1 MALIAG
7 KPTLCRLPTPCP
19 LALYSL
25 RSDNWYGLR
34 PRSRPLALDL
44 RGVDIG
50 SVSMKAA
57 ALVLVDLEMPT
68 RATGGIIEIISL
80 ISVRHG
86 IIMCKQ

>member
-1 MALIAG
+1 MSSG
-7 KPTLCRLPTPCP
+7 
-19 LALYSL
+19 SL
-25 RSDNWYGLR
+25 FAQVGYWYGLR

-44 RGVDIG
+44 HGVDIG

-68 RATGGIIEIISL
+68 RATSGIIEIISL
-80 ISVRHG
+80 ISARHG